1 MCSTDVA
8 ASAAPHLA
16 TAKEAAAV
24 MSIRLFRSEGKNYA
38 LLAAAAATTIH
49 ALHTPGVNELI
60 ERMKELNERA
70 M

>member
-1 MCSTDVA
+1 MCSTAAA
-8 ASAAPHLA
+8 ASAPHLA
-16 TAKEAAAV
+16 TAKEAAA
-24 MSIRLFRSEGKNYA
+24 MSVRLFRSERKNYA

>member
-1 MCSTDVA
+1 MCSTAA
-8 ASAAPHLA
+8 ASAPHLA

-49 ALHTPGVNELI
+49 ALHTLA
-60 ERMKELNERA
+60 RS
-70 M
+70 